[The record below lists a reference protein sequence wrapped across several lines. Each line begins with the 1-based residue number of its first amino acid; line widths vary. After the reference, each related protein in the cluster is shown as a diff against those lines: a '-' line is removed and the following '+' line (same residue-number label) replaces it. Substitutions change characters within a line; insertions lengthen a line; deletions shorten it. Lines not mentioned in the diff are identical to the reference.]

1 MCKASGGKVSKTGAR
16 GKATSTTIAA
26 AVQRLFE
33 SRTYI
38 TTAEVAAQAGITRQ
52 AAHSNLVKMAA
63 RGEIVQEGASRST
76 RYRRLASSEHIYE
89 ISDLDENEVC
99 GNEKRVVSKLNPEI
113 LEIRNVVQILNF
125 AFTEM
130 VNNAIDH
137 SRGTNVIV
145 RWFLEPDRI
154 AFEVEDNGVGAFAT
168 IREERNLAD
177 DFEALG
183 ELSKGKQTTDPDR
196 HSGLGIFFT
205 SRMVNRF
212 VLSAGRISWVVDNEI
227 DDVAWGWLDEPRI
240 GTLVRCEIRFDTTIA
255 PRDVYAELSNPA
267 TGRYDKT
274 TIHVDLFKE
283 HGGSFVSRTEA
294 KAIGTHLEGFNEIE
308 LDFSGISEIGQG
320 FADQLFRVWT
330 RENPSSRLVPINA
343 NPAILAMITAMRSS
357 T

>member
-1 MCKASGGKVSKTGAR
+1 MSKTSAR
-16 GKATSTTIAA
+16 GKATPGNIATA
-26 AVQRLFE
+26 IESLFE

-38 TTAEVAAQAGITRQ
+38 TTAEVAAKAGVTRQ
-52 AAHSNLVKMAA
+52 AAHSHLAKMATS
-63 RGEIVQEGASRST
+63 GEIVQEGASRST
-76 RYRRLASSEHIYE
+76 RYRRLAASEHTYE
-89 ISDLDENEVC
+89 LGDLDENEIW
-99 GNEKRVVSKLNPEI
+99 GNEKRVVRNLDAEI
-113 LEIRNVVQILNF
+113 LEINNVVQILNF

-145 RWFLEPDRI
+145 RWFLEPNRI
-154 AFEVEDNGVGAFAT
+154 VFEVEDDGVGAFAT

-183 ELSKGKQTTDPDR
+183 DLSKGKQTTDPDR

-205 SRMVNRF
+205 SRMVTRF
-212 VLSAGRISWVVDNEI
+212 VLSAGQISWVVDNEI
-227 DDVAWGWLDEPRI
+227 DDVAWGWLKKTRI
-240 GTLVRCEIRFDTTIA
+240 GTLVRCEIRLDTTIA

-294 KAIGTHLEGFNEIE
+294 KAIGTRLEGFEDIE
-308 LDFSGISEIGQG
+308 LDFAGISEIGQG
-320 FADQLFRVWT
+320 FADQLFRVWA

-343 NPAILAMITAMRSS
+343 NPAILAMIAAMRPRD
-357 T
+357 

>member
-1 MCKASGGKVSKTGAR
+1 MSKTSAR
-16 GKATSTTIAA
+16 GKTTSGTIATA
-26 AVQRLFE
+26 IERLFE

-38 TTAEVAAQAGITRQ
+38 TTAEVATKTGITRQ
-52 AAHSNLVKMAA
+52 AAHSHLAKMATK
-63 RGEIVQEGASRST
+63 GEIVQEGASRST

-89 ISDLDENEVC
+89 LRDLDENEVWS
-99 GNEKRVVSKLNPEI
+99 NEKRMVRNLDPEI
-113 LEIRNVVQILNF
+113 LEIKNVLQILNF

-154 AFEVEDNGVGAFAT
+154 AFEVEDDGVGAFTT

-183 ELSKGKQTTDPDR
+183 DLSKGKQTTDPDR

-205 SRMVNRF
+205 SRMVSRF

-227 DDVAWGWLDEPRI
+227 DDVAWGWLDEPRT
-240 GTLVRCEIRFDTTIA
+240 GTLVRCEIRRDTSVA
-255 PRDVYAELSNPA
+255 PRDVYAELSNPE

-294 KAIGTHLEGFNEIE
+294 KAIGTRLEGFEEIK
-308 LDFSGISEIGQG
+308 LDFAGISEIGQG
-320 FADQLFRVWT
+320 FADQLFRVWA

-343 NPAILAMITAMRSS
+343 NPAILAMIKAMRPRDSVDDE
-357 T
+357 